1 MAISYIAVYADVCVT
16 CMSLCASITSDRPVL
31 CAPSVLCFLLE
42 CLHLDTY
49 AVIGGRKH
57 TQYRF
62 YNIVCFYM
70 LSHMPSLLCGCWR
83 FSLTLCLICS
93 LMVFY
98 IFCGVSSSS
107 LYDFSKS
114 MFSNVNFLEMH
125 LMKTIS
131 SQPELW
137 LMDLL

>member
-1 MAISYIAVYADVCVT
+1 
-16 CMSLCASITSDRPVL
+16 MSLCASITSDRLVL

-49 AVIGGRKH
+49 AVTGGMKH
-57 TQYRF
+57 TIPILY
-62 YNIVCFYM
+62 Y
-70 LSHMPSLLCGCWR
+70 SLFLHAFAYAIAPMR
-83 FSLTLCLICS
+83 LLAVSSTLCFICS

-125 LMKTIS
+125 SVKTIS

-137 LMDLL
+137 LRDPLQSVVC